1 MKIKQTIM
9 ACLLSAVCLSASA
22 QEPQAKTEY
31 VFNPHWYVQVQPLGI
46 QHTLGELDFGKLNSY
61 NAQIGVGYNFS
72 PVLGARLAV
81 NAWQSKAGSE
91 FDTRTFEWKWNY
103 VAPMVDVTVN
113 LSNLIC
119 GYNPTRVF
127 NLGIF
132 AGVGANI
139 AFSNDE
145 AQEANDAI
153 AKYQEYT
160 DGYQPLRYLWHGSKA
175 RIAGQAGVTADFR
188 VSDAVS
194 IGVEFN
200 ANTLSDHFNSK
211 KAGNSDWYFNA
222 LAGVKVNLG
231 KTYTTRT
238 VVAEQA
244 PVVEPQVV
252 DKVVEKVVEKE
263 VPAVVQPIRRDVFF
277 TIRSTSITN
286 AEKQKVREIAE
297 YMKANPN
304 SKVVVTGYADKG
316 TGNARI
322 NRELSEHRAKVV
334 AGMLVKD
341 YNISASRIDIDFKG
355 DTEQPYAENDLN
367 RVTICIAQ

>member
-1 MKIKQTIM
+1 M

-160 DGYQPLRYLWHGSKA
+160 DGYQPLRYLWNGSKA

-194 IGVEFN
+194 VGVEFN

-222 LAGVKVNLG
+222 LAGVKINL
-231 KTYTTRT
+231 
-238 VVAEQA
+238 
-244 PVVEPQVV
+244 
-252 DKVVEKVVEKE
+252 
-263 VPAVVQPIRRDVFF
+263 
-277 TIRSTSITN
+277 
-286 AEKQKVREIAE
+286 
-297 YMKANPN
+297 
-304 SKVVVTGYADKG
+304 
-316 TGNARI
+316 
-322 NRELSEHRAKVV
+322 
-334 AGMLVKD
+334 
-341 YNISASRIDIDFKG
+341 
-355 DTEQPYAENDLN
+355 
-367 RVTICIAQ
+367 

>member
-1 MKIKQTIM
+1 M

-91 FDTRTFEWKWNY
+91 FDTRTFEWKWKY

-211 KAGNSDWYFNA
+211 TAGNSDWYFNA

-231 KTYTTRT
+231 KTL
-238 VVAEQA
+238 
-244 PVVEPQVV
+244 
-252 DKVVEKVVEKE
+252 K
-263 VPAVVQPIRRDVFF
+263 
-277 TIRSTSITN
+277 
-286 AEKQKVREIAE
+286 
-297 YMKANPN
+297 
-304 SKVVVTGYADKG
+304 
-316 TGNARI
+316 
-322 NRELSEHRAKVV
+322 
-334 AGMLVKD
+334 
-341 YNISASRIDIDFKG
+341 
-355 DTEQPYAENDLN
+355 LN
-367 RVTICIAQ
+367 